1 MKRAAL
7 YARYS
12 SDRQNDRSAAD
23 QLALCR
29 AWAERN
35 NIAVTAEFTDEALSG
50 ASIVN
55 RRGLARL
62 LASAARREFD
72 VVLCEAIDRLSRHQ
86 ADMHAIRRDLAFRD
100 IAIMTV
106 QDGEVTALH
115 AGVKGMLSELYL
127 ADLAQKTRRGQ
138 SARVREGF
146 IGGGRSY
153 GYRSGTRTGELI
165 IEPSEAATI
174 VRIFER
180 YDAGETPREIAAA
193 LNRDGIRS
201 PRGGAWA
208 ASAINGN
215 PRRQNGILHNRLYI
229 GEIVWNRQ
237 RFLKDPATGKRVSR
251 PNPESEWQRA
261 EAPQLAIVDRGLF
274 DRVQQRKEA
283 RARPHPSHVRK
294 PPFVF
299 SGLVKC
305 RCCGSSYTSMGDG
318 RLACVGKR
326 EYGIC
331 DNGST
336 ITRVELERRVLKA
349 LRGALA
355 DGHMVELYVQTYI
368 EQLRERR
375 AADRAVA
382 GGTKRRLGIVKAQ
395 IEKLVDAIVNGTP
408 AAAVN
413 DRLRTLETERLSL
426 EAALERADAENSVV
440 RFHPAI
446 AAQYRRHIED
456 LQKGL
461 GSGAEVFEK
470 VRQLVEKI
478 VVTPRDN
485 KKPAEIEVHG
495 LFAELLS
502 ISAGFSPPVGGKLV
516 AGRGFEPLTFRL

>member
-1 MKRAAL
+1 MKPDGL
-7 YARYS
+7 DGSARK
-12 SDRQNDRSAAD
+12 
-23 QLALCR
+23 
-29 AWAERN
+29 
-35 NIAVTAEFTDEALSG
+35 EA
-50 ASIVN
+50 
-55 RRGLARL
+55 RGLPKVV
-62 LASAARREFD
+62 AA
-72 VVLCEAIDRLSRHQ
+72 
-86 ADMHAIRRDLAFRD
+86 AIRVNSTLVLSVEAPKRHHDIIRDLAFRD

-138 SARVREGF
+138 SARVNEGA

-153 GYRSGTRTGELI
+153 GYRGADKAGQLVVETT
-165 IEPSEAATI
+165 EAAI
-174 VRIFER
+174 VARIFER
-180 YDAGETPREIAAA
+180 YAAGDTPREIAAG
-193 LNRDGIRS
+193 LNRDGVRS

-215 PRRQNGILHNRLYI
+215 PKRQNGILHNRLYV

-237 RFLKDPATGKRVSR
+237 RFVKDPATGKRVSR

-261 EAPQLAIVDRGLF
+261 PAPHLAIVDRSLF
-274 DRVQQRKEA
+274 EAVQAIKSDRAK
-283 RARPHPSHVRK
+283 PHPSHVRK

-305 RCCGSSYTSMGDG
+305 GCCDHSYTSMGDG

-336 ITRVELERRVLKA
+336 ITRVELEGRVLA
-349 LRGALA
+349 VLHEHLTDSGLI
-355 DGHMVELYVQTYI
+355 DLYVQTYI
-368 EQLRERR
+368 ERMRERR
-375 AADRAVA
+375 AAEREAA
-382 GGTKRRLGIVKAQ
+382 GETRRRLISVRAQ
-395 IEKLVDAIVNGTP
+395 IERLVDAIVNGTP

-413 DRLRTLETERLSL
+413 DRLRTLETERL
-426 EAALERADAENSVV
+426 ALEVAVVRADAEDSVV
-440 RFHPAI
+440 SFHPAI
-446 AAQYRRHIED
+446 AAQYRRHVED
-456 LQKGL
+456 LQAGL
-461 GSGAEVFEK
+461 AGGAEIFEK
-470 VRQLVEKI
+470 VRRLVDKI
-478 VVTPRDN
+478 VVTPVGN

-516 AGRGFEPLTFRL
+516 AGTRCSQYPTFSVAA